1 MTDFKQ
7 MQDYRDLLFI
17 MKMALKKT
25 LKHFEST
32 RKEKYIAKFNIEYLN
47 PWKTSYLLEQNS
59 KLNKL

>member
-1 MTDFKQ
+1 M
-7 MQDYRDLLFI
+7 

-25 LKHFEST
+25 VKHLEST
-32 RKEKYIAKFNIEYLN
+32 RKEKYIAKFNVEYLN